1 MFWRSPLCDL
11 ILIIML
17 FSLIKTYIFEKDLSD
32 YEERFIKHSKFWI
45 RFIAILMILVGIFYA
60 VGSDIGVVD
69 GKYYIYS
76 ISFSFIVIY
85 IGALWAIYIDYKYGP
100 KDYRSVCN
108 VKLRIQAAVALPCI
122 FILLHFLMG

>member
-17 FSLIKTYIFEKDLSD
+17 FSLIKTYILGKDLSD

-100 KDYRSVCN
+100 KDYHFVSN